1 MNSPKNTENHV
12 LEEKEPLPEGY
23 DEALKDCS
31 ALAANLLNQ
40 ALTGETINRCWDCT
54 EWVGRCLR
62 GKIWRIAR
70 DRACSDFSPRKNEG
84 AK

>member
-12 LEEKEPLPEGY
+12 LEEKEALPEGY
-23 DEALKDCS
+23 AEALKDCS